1 MIFYT
6 IMFVSRKKLLFSLA
20 AIGLFVKLAE
30 FVVWLHS
37 VFRDYNIVPGL
48 DMETLL
54 KFGEWG
60 TPGNGFIFTPHR
72 ALVAA
77 CLALGGETYRVPG
90 IVAAQG
96 LFGIMGAVLCAD
108 IALRLFRRDRA
119 VAFVCGISYL
129 LYGPFFIYEY
139 CVLQEAVA
147 LNLIL
152 LAFYASLRA
161 RGTRRCALAGTAL
174 AFALIGRPTAL
185 FFAPVMA
192 AFILRREYG
201 RRARSVAALF
211 GGAAVVFAATS
222 LANLLFGGNGR
233 VFFDVLPYSLQFN
246 AARSAAAAAA
256 AAPDPAAH
264 PLLSLVFNALC
275 RVPKLMVPYE
285 IPENLNYHFLIRVV
299 PFVKF
304 LPGPALLLPLA
315 AAGMALV
322 LPKFRRA
329 PALVYLPLLTL
340 ALPLCVRDPIG
351 RYRLTLVPYFILCA
365 GYWLHMLLRSRRWR
379 SLIPAGAAA
388 LCFAASPFC
397 GKGYLRPSDFM
408 THALAVRL
416 GRSRLNDP
424 RIIVHFSEYRA
435 PDEEVVFL
443 WNGWEFSGFRDNRI
457 GVYLYLQLA
466 ERPAGRRDL
475 ALNILRIGLARSPE
489 KDVYRYYLAL
499 EAADRGS
506 FMEAEKLLA
515 ACDPAKLGIVA
526 GKYHYLYGEMLR
538 RRGESSDA
546 RRHYLTALEK
556 LAPDSPVAAAA
567 RRALSAPDAAADA
580 PRSRGT
586 VPAAPAAPSRE

>member
-1 MIFYT
+1 MLDP
-6 IMFVSRKKLLFSLA
+6 RKKLLLSVA

-30 FVVWLHS
+30 FVIWLHS
-37 VFRDYNIVPGL
+37 VFRDYNLIPGL

-77 CLALGGETYRVPG
+77 CWALGGRIYRVPG
-90 IVAAQG
+90 IVAVQG
-96 LFGIMGAVLCAD
+96 VCGIMGAVLCAD

-119 VAFVCGISYL
+119 VAFVCGIFYL
-129 LYGPFFIYEY
+129 LYGPFFFYEH

-161 RGTRRCALAGTAL
+161 SGTRRCALAGAAL
-174 AFALIGRPTAL
+174 AFSLIGRPTAL

-192 AFILRREYG
+192 AFILRREHG
-201 RRARSVAALF
+201 RRGRSAAALLG
-211 GGAAVVFAATS
+211 GGAAVFAATS
-222 LANLLFGGNGR
+222 LVNWIFGGNGR

-246 AARSAAAAAA
+246 AERSAAGAASGGYAL
-256 AAPDPAAH
+256 PPM
-264 PLLSLVFNALC
+264 LSLVFNALC

-304 LPGPALLLPLA
+304 LPGPALLLPFA

-365 GYWLHMLLRSRRWR
+365 GYWLHMLLCSRRWR

-388 LCFAASPFC
+388 LFFAVSPLC

-408 THALAVRL
+408 THALAVKQGRARL
-416 GRSRLNDP
+416 GDP
-424 RIIVHFSEYRA
+424 RTIVHFSEYRA
-435 PDEEVVFL
+435 PDEEVALL
-443 WNGWEFSGFRDNRI
+443 WNGWELSGFRDNRI

-499 EAADRGS
+499 EAAERGK
-506 FMEAEKLLA
+506 FADAEKLLG
-515 ACDPAKLGIVA
+515 ACDPAKLGFLE

-538 RRGESSDA
+538 LRGDA
-546 RRHYLTALEK
+546 AKAKLELERALQILE
-556 LAPDSPVAAAA
+556 PGSEIAAAA
-567 RRALSAPDAAADA
+567 RRALSGADA
-580 PRSRGT
+580 SATSPRGGGT
-586 VPAAPAAPSRE
+586 APASPAAPSRE